1 MKTTRSSLY
10 LLKNTSGFKINW
22 RKKMDF
28 SEAIVKAKHAIK
40 EAEMA
45 ERNKKK
51 KDALDALLM
60 ASDLLIIAKHYLE
73 AK

>member
-1 MKTTRSSLY
+1 
-10 LLKNTSGFKINW
+10 
-22 RKKMDF
+22 MDF

-51 KDALDALLM
+51 KDALDALLR

-73 AK
+73 IK

>member
-1 MKTTRSSLY
+1 
-10 LLKNTSGFKINW
+10 
-22 RKKMDF
+22 MDF
-28 SEAIVKAKHAIK
+28 SEAIVKAKRAIK